1 MLRKAPLAKCILT
14 LVFLGVTASA
24 FANVSGAIFTTTMNG
39 DRVNANHYP
48 TKCGATGVWL
58 DGGPGPNAP
67 QTAAGLDDGDY
78 YFQVTDPSGKTLL
91 STDPVALRQFRV
103 IGGIIVS
110 NSGAGNHLNGNDI
123 DHGAATVELCAKGQP
138 PAESI
143 PFTDTPNPGGV
154 YKVWV
159 TPIGKF
165 DGNPNLVDNSC
176 GRGCFH
182 GFVPAWSKTDNF
194 KVKGGAG
201 GACLTMLK
209 IIDTNGNGYG
219 DVGDDPLITWP
230 ITITD
235 PLGASNTFWS
245 ATEKECTFAQLVPG
259 LYTVTE
265 APTDGNGNYV
275 VTLNILDGSYL
286 RNPDLAVLV
295 RIKNTQTR
303 EVVFGNTPT
312 K

>member
-1 MLRKAPLAKCILT
+1 MLRKAPLAKVILT
-14 LVFLGVTASA
+14 LLFLSVTASA
-24 FANVSGAIFTTTMNG
+24 FAQLPGAIFTTTKTG
-39 DRVNANHYP
+39 SRVNANIYP
-48 TKCGATGVWL
+48 QKCGDSGVWL

-67 QTAAGLDDGDY
+67 QTAAGLPDGDY

-91 STDPVALRQFRV
+91 STDPVANRQFRV
-103 IGGIIVS
+103 TGGIIVS
-110 NSGAGNHLNGNDI
+110 LSGGGNHNTGLDV
-123 DHGAATVELCAKGQP
+123 DHGATTVELCP
-138 PAESI
+138 YN
-143 PFTDTPNPGGV
+143 DTPNPGGV

-159 TPIGKF
+159 TPTDDFK
-165 DGNPNLVDNSC
+165 GNPNQVDNPC
-176 GRGCFH
+176 RGGCFH
-182 GFVPAWSKTDNF
+182 GFVASTSKTDNF

-209 IIDTNGNGYG
+209 IIDTNGNGFG
-219 DVGDDPLITWP
+219 DVGDDPLVTWP

-235 PLGASNTFWS
+235 PLGTSNTFWS
-245 ATEKECTFAQLVPG
+245 GLVKECTFAQLVPG

-286 RNPDLAVLV
+286 RNPDVAVLV

>member
-1 MLRKAPLAKCILT
+1 MFRKAPLAKGLLT

-24 FANVSGAIFTTTMNG
+24 FENVSGAIFTTTMNG

-67 QTAAGLDDGDY
+67 QGAAGLDDGDY

-91 STDPVALRQFRV
+91 STDAVIFRQFRV
-103 IGGIIVS
+103 SGGIITGL
-110 NSGAGNHLNGNDI
+110 SGSGNHNTGLDS
-123 DHGAATVELCAKGQP
+123 DHGAVTIELCQ
-138 PAESI
+138 
-143 PFTDTPNPGGV
+143 FLDTPNPGGV

-159 TPIGKF
+159 TPVGKF

-182 GFVPAWSKTDNF
+182 GFIPAWSKTDNF

-209 IIDTNGNGYG
+209 VIDTNGNGYA
-219 DVGDDPLITWP
+219 DYPDDPLRVWP

-235 PLGASNTFWS
+235 PLGTSNTFWS
-245 ATEKECTFAQLVPG
+245 GLVKECTFAQLVPG

-265 APTDGNGNYV
+265 GATDGSGNYE
-275 VTLNILDGSYL
+275 VTLNLLDGSYL
-286 RNPDLAVLV
+286 RNPDVAVLV
-295 RIKNTQTR
+295 RIKNNQTR